1 MFGTLA
7 DIRNEVRVRLGL
19 PDRGDSG
26 DTRLNT
32 FINMA
37 VRQMWT
43 ELPKQLLYE
52 ETRIMAEPAI
62 TGGQMV
68 ATTDPLVFQLDINP
82 PTLKGPNLA
91 TDGSLRGRTIEYTD
105 ANGKFYYRR
114 IQDVY

>member
-19 PDRGDSG
+19 PDRGTSG

-52 ETRIMAEPAI
+52 ETRIMAEPSFS
-62 TGGQMV
+62 TGDLS
-68 ATTDPLVFQLDINP
+68 TTSDTRVMSLPYGIGTKNP
-82 PTLKGPNLA
+82 TAPIA
-91 TDGSLRGRTIEYTD
+91 VDGSVRARTLEY
-105 ANGKFYYRR
+105 
-114 IQDVY
+114 